1 MNIPI
6 SKVKKEAGFRINLVD
21 ILFIGLLIFSSYY
34 LYNLLGSMENLYIL
48 PLYVGFTFFLF
59 CNVFRLRT
67 KDEFLWTLFFLLVS
81 TITFNFF
88 RENWVFT
95 SMALSSFFQFI
106 EIVITVRS
114 KGYKGVFSG

>member
-21 ILFIGLLIFSSYY
+21 ILFISLLIFSSYY
-34 LYNLLGSMENLYIL
+34 LYNLLGSTENLYIL

-95 SMALSSFFQFI
+95 SMGLSSFFQFI
-106 EIVITVRS
+106 EIVINVRS